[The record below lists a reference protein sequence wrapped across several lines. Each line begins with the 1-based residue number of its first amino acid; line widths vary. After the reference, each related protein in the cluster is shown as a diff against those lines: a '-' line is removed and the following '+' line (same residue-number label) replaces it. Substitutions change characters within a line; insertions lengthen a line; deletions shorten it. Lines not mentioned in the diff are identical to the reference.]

1 MSKPRRV
8 RNGIVI
14 GCVTALAAFGVAACG
29 GSSTESSSSGS
40 SSSGSS
46 SAAKEGGDVNVTMT
60 SFPDYVDPQLSYTLE
75 GWEVLWNVYTPLLTY
90 KHSKGDDG
98 TQVVPGLAKDMPQIS
113 ADGKTYKL
121 TLRPNMKYSD
131 STPIKASDF
140 TYAVKR
146 LFKADSGGSVFFEGI
161 VGAKDFA
168 DDKAP
173 EISGIQADDNTG
185 DITIQLESA
194 NGTFNNV
201 LGLMFAAP
209 VSPKTPLDKDST
221 NTPPPASGPFM
232 ISKVDAPQSLTMV
245 RNPQFQTVKDAGAG
259 EVADA
264 HVDTITVTQN
274 KSNSAQVTG
283 VMQNTIDF
291 MADPP
296 DADRLAEVKAK
307 FSDRFR
313 LERSI
318 NTYYFFMNNKTA
330 PFNDIRVRQ
339 AINYAVDPEAI
350 NRIFGGRLHPTQ
362 QILPPGMPGYEEYKL
377 YPGPDMEKAKA
388 LLAEANPT
396 DKDITVWTNDEPDRK
411 RIGEYY
417 HDLLTQLGFNATL
430 KVVAGDVYFA
440 TIGNTSAPDLDTGF
454 IDWFQ
459 DFPHP
464 DDFFRPLLNG
474 ENILPTN
481 NSNYS
486 QVAIPENDATMN
498 KLREQQLNDD
508 VNKQYAALDKSYMQQ
523 AVWAP
528 YGNEEYTTFV
538 SDRIVFDE
546 AYSHLLFNQDY
557 TAFRLK

>member
-259 EVADA
+259 A